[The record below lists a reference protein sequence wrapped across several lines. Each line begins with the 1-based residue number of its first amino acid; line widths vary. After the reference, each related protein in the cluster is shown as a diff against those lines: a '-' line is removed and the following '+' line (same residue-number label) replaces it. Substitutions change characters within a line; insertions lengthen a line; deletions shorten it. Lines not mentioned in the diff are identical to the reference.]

1 MDRTAYPIARL
12 VGLALWWLAVAVAA
26 VIVDTVLGAAPL
38 WVMILAVLILGGAA
52 IPLMFWRE
60 IQEWRNA
67 RRSGAQPSPRAGI
80 RRKESPPDV
89 AVQEFDLPIRDAIRH
104 LGQTIPHSYRDSASA
119 DRHFFG
125 LLHSQMCDGE
135 LSVIGR
141 KDESGALEEIGALE
155 CKLLKPIEAVVP
167 KNPATPLGVRF
178 SLFDLHA
185 DPPIE
190 YSDLRVR
197 KRDFF
202 GIWTK

>member
-1 MDRTAYPIARL
+1 MVRHIGL
-12 VGLALWWLAVAVAA
+12 VLWWVCLAVAVVIVERLVDAIPLWQLILVA
-26 VIVDTVLGAAPL
+26 VILGC
-38 WVMILAVLILGGAA
+38 AA
-52 IPLMFWRE
+52 IPCMFWRE
-60 IQEWRNA
+60 IQTWSNA
-67 RRSGAQPSPRAGI
+67 RGNGAQPSSPAEKRW
-80 RRKESPPDV
+80 KESLPDV
-89 AVQEFDLPIRDAIRH
+89 AAQEFDMPIREALEH
-104 LGQTIPHSYRDSASA
+104 LRQTIPHSYRDSASA

-141 KDESGALEEIGALE
+141 KDESGTLEHIGALE
-155 CKLLKPIEAVVP
+155 CKLLKPMEAVVQ
-167 KNPATPLGVRF
+167 KNLATPLGVRS

-202 GIWTK
+202 GIWQK